1 MKKLRLNFI
10 ISLLIIWL
18 PVVVELLL
26 WNKLPTRIATH
37 FNASMVADTYSSKAF
52 AVFSI
57 PLIMTTAQVLIVFLI
72 LHDPKNQNIMPW
84 INYLVMF
91 LVPIIGLMASVMIF
105 STALGYNLFAAKQ
118 AGLSLTSGIVFIL
131 IGIVLRRVRPNYTI
145 GIRLPWTL
153 NSDENW
159 IRTHK
164 FAAKFYIS
172 GGVLM
177 LLTGLIPVK
186 LLFLPIALIVI
197 IVPCMYSYRLYKKGI

>member
-1 MKKLRLNFI
+1 MRKLRSNFT

-18 PVVVELLL
+18 PVVVELFF

-52 AVFSI
+52 AIFSM
-57 PLIMTTAQVLIVFLI
+57 PLIMTAAQLLVVFLI
-72 LHDPKNQNIMPW
+72 LHDPKNQNVTPW

-91 LVPIIGLMASVMIF
+91 IVPVIGLVATIGIF
-105 STALGYNLFAAKQ
+105 STALGYNLFAFKQ
-118 AGLSLTSGIVFIL
+118 TGLNLMTGAIFIV
-131 IGIVLRRVRPNYTI
+131 IGVVLRKVRPNYTI

-164 FAAKFYIS
+164 FAAKFYI
-172 GGVLM
+172 GGGIIM
-177 LLTGLIPVK
+177 LLTGFIPIK
-186 LLFLPIALIVI
+186 LLFLFVALVVI
-197 IVPCMYSYRLYKKGI
+197 IVPCWYSYRLYKKGI